1 MRGGFGHAH
10 GAKGSQVLASLA
22 GEALV
27 GELCGLGSSLLHIVG
42 LVAAGGHVASLSQD
56 QISLWRCMSVGQP
69 VSVVKDR
76 SMNRTRF
83 VGWAV

>member
-1 MRGGFGHAH
+1 MRGCLSHAH
-10 GAKGSQVLASLA
+10 RAQGSQVLASLA
-22 GEALV
+22 CEALD
-27 GELCGLGSSLLHIVG
+27 ELGGLGSSLLHIVR
-42 LVAAGGHVASLSQD
+42 VIAAGGHVASLSQD